1 MDKPDIKL
9 EFAEC
14 RAEENENFANDNK
27 IISTQIQRLE
37 IRLERVKI
45 AYEDGVDTI
54 EEYKENKN
62 NILAEIDKLK
72 NMLDVQP
79 KEIPKAETNIE
90 QTEIRRL
97 TDILCDETISN
108 VEKKQGCKDGFQG
121 NYQRRRKRQD
131 DQMRILEVKNTY
143 SNFCRTAEYM
153 ATV

>member
-1 MDKPDIKL
+1 MIFNALSDITVPDIKL

-14 RAEENENFANDNK
+14 QAEENENFANDNK

-54 EEYKENKN
+54 EEYKKNKN

-72 NMLDVQP
+72 NMLDVQS

-97 TDILCDETISN
+97 TDILRDETISN
-108 VEKKQGCKDGFQG
+108 VEKNK
-121 NYQRRRKRQD
+121 
-131 DQMRILEVKNTY
+131 VA
-143 SNFCRTAEYM
+143 RTVFKEIIKGGENGK
-153 ATV
+153 TIKCVFWK

>member
-1 MDKPDIKL
+1 MIFNALSDITVPDIKL

-72 NMLDVQP
+72 NMLDVQS

-97 TDILCDETISN
+97 TDILRDETISN
-108 VEKKQGCKDGFQG
+108 VEKNK
-121 NYQRRRKRQD
+121 
-131 DQMRILEVKNTY
+131 VA
-143 SNFCRTAEYM
+143 RTVFKEIIKGGENGK
-153 ATV
+153 TIKCVFWK